1 MNQTTHPLPP
11 AYDDEIDLFE
21 LAQDIWRE
29 KILVVI
35 VGAAVTLAALVYALL
50 ATPVYQATSILRPA
64 QIKDLDEL
72 NSSKVYKLSPDE
84 ALNRVGA
91 ALESYDVRFD
101 FFRSNLELFGPLIH
115 DNRTLEQNFEALN
128 KNVRLL
134 QPDAKKSDGFSKFVG
149 LQLEY
154 PGGLDGSGIVNK
166 LVRHAIDTERGR
178 LESDLEIVIK
188 NRLETIN
195 KQLTELRTGYTT
207 EKEAKIA
214 QLAESDRLKELKLKD
229 ELEAIRQT
237 LTIKRANRIKQLDE
251 AIGIAASLGI
261 KKPST
266 PSGLGGSEARVSG
279 SVIKTEV
286 NNQQLPLYF
295 MGTDALQAEKDILL
309 ARESDDFTSS
319 RIVEILQE
327 LKLLEHNRQIEIL
340 KNRDNEDL
348 FLVELAEKRREIA
361 RLKNI
366 SLNLDQL
373 RLVQTDQLATQSLA
387 PIKPKKTLIV
397 AVGVALGGMLGIFA
411 ALVRS
416 AIRKRK
422 SRQD

>member
-1 MNQTTHPLPP
+1 MNQP
-11 AYDDEIDLFE
+11 APTQPAIHDDEIDLFE

-29 KILVVI
+29 KVLVVI
-35 VGAAVTLAALVYALL
+35 VGAVVTLAALVYALL

-214 QLAESDRLKELKLKD
+214 QLTESDRLKELKLKD

-266 PSGLGGSEARVSG
+266 PSGLGVSEARVSG

-348 FLVELAEKRREIA
+348 FLDELAEKRREIA